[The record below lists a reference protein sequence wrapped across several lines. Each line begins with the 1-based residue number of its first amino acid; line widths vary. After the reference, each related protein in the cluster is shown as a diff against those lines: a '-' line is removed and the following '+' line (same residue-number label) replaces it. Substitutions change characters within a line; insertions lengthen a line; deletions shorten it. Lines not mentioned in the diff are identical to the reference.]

1 MSNKR
6 LGTIT
11 IGQAPRTD
19 ITPILAAHIANDV
32 ECIHLGVLDNF
43 DKQTINNR
51 FKPQHGEAIL
61 TTRLLDNTSV
71 ILGKTEVQKCLQH
84 KIDELQQKNCSII
97 ALLCTGEFHGLTC
110 KKSLLIE
117 PDRVIPPTIS
127 AIIGNRK
134 LGIIVPLKEQ
144 INSEAAKWQGLKQ
157 PPCFSVSSPY
167 IGTEKTLTEATEELL
182 KQHVD
187 LIILD
192 CMGFTYIH
200 QTIVKQLSGNVPVVL
215 SNALLARLLAELM

>member
-11 IGQAPRTD
+11 IGQAPRKD
-19 ITPILAAHIANDV
+19 ITPILTSHIAKDV
-32 ECIHLGVLDNF
+32 ECIHLGVLDHL
-43 DKQTINNR
+43 DKQTINDI
-51 FKPQHGEAIL
+51 FKPRYGEAIL
-61 TTRLLDNTSV
+61 TTRLLDNTSI

-84 KIDELQQKNCSII
+84 KIDKLQQKNCSII
-97 ALLCTGEFHGLTC
+97 ALLCTGEFQGLC
-110 KKSLLIE
+110 CEKSLLIE
-117 PDRVIPPTIS
+117 PDHVIPPTIS

-144 INSEAAKWQGLKQ
+144 IKSEAAKWQGLKQ

-167 IGTEKTLTEATEELL
+167 TGTEKTLTDATEKLL

-192 CMGFTYIH
+192 CMGFTYSH
-200 QTIVKQLSGNVPVVL
+200 QTIVKQLSGSVPVVL
-215 SNALLARLLAELM
+215 SNALLARLLAELL